1 MNALTAVRS
10 FARPVYCPVKHVRI
24 FDNRYDVARMQNVET
39 DPRCDYVG
47 LAEGEY
53 TELMP
58 GNKARE
64 RRDSRLNHCN
74 GIAEW
79 TGPVYCVTVYQFNR
93 PRQWPEYAG
102 NHTEVEA
109 IVQRNNAEA
118 DKHFRGFQ
126 HDIDYY
132 ANQTPESMEER
143 AKITGIGSAFLGIP
157 AYWQGQ
163 ATKDHENA
171 ARMAVQLARERAE
184 YAAGSWR
191 TEVEKV
197 RSTMSIRRPE
207 EVKEWRAR
215 MREVAGKVAKLSDAE
230 RAEMA
235 ARAPVTTCEGH
246 ALSTYNQVFL
256 AFQSAMSLTLVAG
269 FRQWL
274 KAGRSVRAGE
284 QRAGYYLRP
293 HDGKGQERR
302 AGRQSRTRHIVPMA

>member
-1 MNALTAVRS
+1 MGYLITMRYSGVKMLHFRRLLVGGVTSRAVCSHRLNSLLVRVNCARSGAGLPDMPSFGHQVVTKRLQTVGKSVDFSHLEANMNALTAVRS
-10 FARPVYCPVKHVRI
+10 FARPGYCPVKHVRI
-24 FDNRYDVARMQNVET
+24 FDNRYYVVRMQNVET

-197 RSTMSIRRPE
+197 R
-207 EVKEWRAR
+207 
-215 MREVAGKVAKLSDAE
+215 
-230 RAEMA
+230 
-235 ARAPVTTCEGH
+235 
-246 ALSTYNQVFL
+246 
-256 AFQSAMSLTLVAG
+256 
-269 FRQWL
+269 
-274 KAGRSVRAGE
+274 
-284 QRAGYYLRP
+284 
-293 HDGKGQERR
+293 
-302 AGRQSRTRHIVPMA
+302 